1 MTWVATVAGVALVLI
16 VLREVFHALFHPG
29 GQGKFSMLVFRAVW
43 AASGRLG
50 ESARALAGPIS
61 LVLVIGFW
69 VTGLLVGWA
78 LVYWPSMPE
87 AFIFASPLHPGD
99 QDGFGDALYLSWVTQ
114 ATLGYGDIAPRTGIM
129 RMVAPLQA
137 TIGFA
142 LFTAA
147 VTWVLS
153 LYPALTRRRS
163 AAAMAHAMREADTR
177 SGVGIAE
184 MDPTTLARRMERMS
198 DALATLRI
206 DVIQYPS
213 TVYFAAP
220 APSLSLAAVLPYVSG
235 LARANGDRWEVR
247 PAAEELAAALE
258 EFAVALDRQFLH
270 VGGDTEAILRAYR
283 RHHGVPDEHGDRG

>member
-1 MTWVATVAGVALVLI
+1 MTWVATAGGVALVLI

-29 GQGKFSMLVFRAVW
+29 GRGQLSMLVFRTVW

-50 ESARALAGPIS
+50 ESARGLAGPIS

-69 VTGLLVGWA
+69 VAGLLVGWA
-78 LVYWPSMPE
+78 LVYWPAMPE
-87 AFIFASPLHPGD
+87 AFIFAAPLDRGD
-99 QDGFGDALYLSWVTQ
+99 QDGFDDALYLSWVTQ
-114 ATLGYGDIAPRTGIM
+114 ATLGYGDIAPRTGVL

-163 AAAMAHAMREADTR
+163 AAAMVHAMRESDTR
-177 SGVGIAE
+177 SGVGLAE
-184 MDPTTLARRMERMS
+184 IDPTTLARRMERLS
-198 DALATLRI
+198 DALSTLRI
-206 DVIQYPS
+206 DVVQYPS
-213 TVYFAAP
+213 TIYFAAP
-220 APSLSLAAVLPYVSG
+220 TRTLSLAAVLPYVSS
-235 LARANGDRWEVR
+235 LTRAREDRFEVR
-247 PAAEELAAALE
+247 PAAEELAAVLDE
-258 EFAVALDRQFLH
+258 LAVALDQQFLH

-283 RHHGVPDEHGDRG
+283 RHHGVADDDGDRG

>member
-1 MTWVATVAGVALVLI
+1 MTWVATAGGLALVLI

-29 GQGKFSMLVFRAVW
+29 GQGQLSMLVFRAVW

-50 ESARALAGPIS
+50 ESARGVAGPIS

-69 VTGLLVGWA
+69 VGGLLAGWA
-78 LVYWPSMPE
+78 LVYWPAMPDS
-87 AFIFASPLHPGD
+87 FIFASPLDARD
-99 QDGFGDALYLSWVTQ
+99 QDGFDDALYLSWVTQ
-114 ATLGYGDIAPRTGIM
+114 ATLGYGDIAPRTGVL

-163 AAAMAHAMREADTR
+163 AAAMIHAMRESDTR
-177 SGVGIAE
+177 SGVGLAE
-184 MDPTTLARRMERMS
+184 MDPTTLARRMERLS
-198 DALATLRI
+198 DAVSTLRI
-206 DVIQYPS
+206 DVVQYPS

-220 APSLSLAAVLPYVSG
+220 ARSLSLAAVMPYLST
-235 LARANGDRWEVR
+235 LSRAQGDRREVR
-247 PAAEELAAALE
+247 PAAEELAAALD
-258 EFAVALDRQFLH
+258 EFAVALDQQFLH

-283 RHHGVPDEHGDRG
+283 RHHGLPDEDGARG

>member
-1 MTWVATVAGVALVLI
+1 MTWVATAGGVALVLI
-16 VLREVFHALFHPG
+16 VLREVFHNLFHPG
-29 GQGKFSMLVFRAVW
+29 GQGQLSMLVFRAVW

-69 VTGLLVGWA
+69 VAVLIVGWA
-78 LVYWPSMPE
+78 LLYWPAMPE
-87 AFIFASPLHPGD
+87 SFIFASPLDTGD

-114 ATLGYGDIAPRTGIM
+114 ATLGYGDIAPRSGIL

-163 AAAMAHAMREADTR
+163 AAAMIHAMRESDRR
-177 SGVGIAE
+177 SGVALE
-184 MDPTTLARRMERMS
+184 AMDSTTLARRMERVS
-198 DALATLRI
+198 DALSTLRI
-206 DVIQYPS
+206 DVVQYPS
-213 TVYFAAP
+213 TIYFEAP
-220 APSLSLAAVLPYVSG
+220 AQSLSLSAALPYVAA
-235 LARANGDRWEVR
+235 LARAEVDDLEVR
-247 PAAEELAAALE
+247 PAALEL
-258 EFAVALDRQFLH
+258 AVALDDFAAALDQQFLH

-283 RHHGVPDEHGDRG
+283 RHHGLPGEDGNDG